1 MENVLSDEHYMLKM
15 YGIAGARIPLGY
27 HIEYFAGV
35 SFSEVNDDTPMMLQ
49 QAESPNGGMLAGPG
63 ESTTC

>member
-1 MENVLSDEHYMLKM
+1 M